1 MFLLLGN
8 LAKAQV
14 SLNST
19 FDNIRFEGANKSSL
33 DYLFNNINCCVDG
46 AVSDSLMK
54 VDVQRLNNLSGI
66 GNATSRLDTIDGK
79 IELVFE
85 LEEVRTLI
93 PILNLGRITN
103 NLFFQVGFA
112 DINWKGKEQI
122 LSASYLNNDNRHS
135 GNLFYKN
142 PRINNSNWGFSASLS
157 TWSSEEPLF
166 FPEGT
171 VFYEYGNDAVG
182 LTGIYH
188 LDLNRNIEFGGSYFI
203 ENYERGALF
212 TDVTFGPDRLRQ
224 PKALTKLAYTQ
235 SHVNYDRF
243 YLDGKSLFVQ
253 YQNVFNTVDD
263 SWFNIIMLQA
273 KSFWKIKKKGNFA
286 NRLNVGLASNSDSPF
301 APFVADSHVN
311 IRGIGNRIDR
321 GTAQV
326 IINSEYRHTLY
337 YKKRKV
343 AIQGVAFSDIGT
355 WRNPGGQLSD
365 LLDASQ
371 VRVFAGLG
379 IRIIYPKIYGA
390 VLRIDYSIELN
401 ESKTRGLVIGLG
413 QYF

>member
-1 MFLLLGN
+1 
-8 LAKAQV
+8 
-14 SLNST
+14 
-19 FDNIRFEGANKSSL
+19 
-33 DYLFNNINCCVDG
+33 
-46 AVSDSLMK
+46 
-54 VDVQRLNNLSGI
+54 
-66 GNATSRLDTIDGK
+66 
-79 IELVFE
+79 
-85 LEEVRTLI
+85 
-93 PILNLGRITN
+93 
-103 NLFFQVGFA
+103 
-112 DINWKGKEQI
+112 
-122 LSASYLNNDNRHS
+122 
-135 GNLFYKN
+135 
-142 PRINNSNWGFSASLS
+142 
-157 TWSSEEPLF
+157 
-166 FPEGT
+166 
-171 VFYEYGNDAVG
+171 
-182 LTGIYH
+182 
-188 LDLNRNIEFGGSYFI
+188 
-203 ENYERGALF
+203 
-212 TDVTFGPDRLRQ
+212 
-224 PKALTKLAYTQ
+224 
-235 SHVNYDRF
+235 
-243 YLDGKSLFVQ
+243 
-253 YQNVFNTVDD
+253 
-263 SWFNIIMLQA
+263 MLQA